1 MASLTVYEV
10 GMDNYQNEEFKTYHE
25 GDGVFGLLRDA
36 HGHSDGIIVNV
47 L

>member
-25 GDGVFGLLRDA
+25 GYGVFSFLRDA
-36 HGHSDGIIVNV
+36 HSHSDGIIVYV